1 MKIIKCLSEYINDE
15 IHDAEKYIKKALEV
29 REEFP
34 EVAELLNMLSVEEVR
49 HMQLLHTQVAK
60 IIDNYRKTHGEP
72 PAPMLAIYEYLHEK
86 KESDLN

>member
-34 EVAELLNMLSVEEVR
+34 EVAELLNMLSVEEMR
-49 HMQLLHTQVAK
+49 HMQLLHT
-60 IIDNYRKTHGEP
+60 
-72 PAPMLAIYEYLHEK
+72 
-86 KESDLN
+86 